1 MVTPPRV
8 RWAAGAD
15 RVAHAVPARGRWVR
29 TACGLPA
36 TDERLTWPEVT
47 RCAKCSAALGMLA

>member
-1 MVTPPRV
+1 MTPPRV
-8 RWAAGAD
+8 RWLAGRD
-15 RVAHAVPARGRWVR
+15 GEAHAVPHFAQRGAR